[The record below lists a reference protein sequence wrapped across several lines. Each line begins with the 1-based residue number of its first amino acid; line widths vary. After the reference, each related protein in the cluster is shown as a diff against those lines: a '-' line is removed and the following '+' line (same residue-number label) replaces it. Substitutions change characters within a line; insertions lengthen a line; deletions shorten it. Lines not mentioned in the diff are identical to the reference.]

1 MGYIKL
7 KKASGFDLVCADNIG
22 DIKLDTATTG
32 DSIAIQY
39 LGQCKVVISAGS
51 AADLV
56 QADVDTIA
64 NAVDVMNGASGKA
77 PLTELSQPV
86 DSVTMSVLPQATS

>member
-22 DIKLDTATTG
+22 DIKLDTTTSG

-39 LGQCKVVISAGS
+39 LGQCKVVISAGT
-51 AADLV
+51 ANLV

-77 PLTELSQPV
+77 PVTELSQVV
-86 DSVTMSVLPQATS
+86 DSVTMTVLPQAAS